1 MILTREIFI
10 WRLKDE
16 GKLLDRWLFLALAS
30 LKVVHEQFKY
40 LVLMQMNREDLG
52 NRYRDLLLPI
62 PRTPKAR
69 EKWSGP
75 IRRYFEALTQ
85 ARKTYEEIGK
95 ELDSS
100 MFVDR
105 P

>member
-16 GKLLDRWLFLALAS
+16 GEWIDRWLFLALAS
-30 LKVVHEQFKY
+30 LKVVHEQFSY

-52 NRYRDLLLPI
+52 NRYKDLLLPI
-62 PRTPKAR
+62 PRTPEAR
-69 EKWSGP
+69 EKWAGP
-75 IRRYFEALTQ
+75 VRRYFESITE
-85 ARKTYEEIGK
+85 ARKSYEDIG
-95 ELDSS
+95 EQLDPS